1 MRETLSL
8 LPAAWLS
15 SSPIPIPHPASVL
28 SAFKPGTVKVVRFIG
43 PHRLYRAA
51 GWDSTKGGMASA
63 YGSWWADEMTLVKI
77 GQRINMFEDW
87 LPKEVLQKAWPAQ
100 YRGAMALCEDWNDM
114 QEMVKLEL
122 PSRNEII
129 GLVGIAAPQPQKSS
143 LDPNARKTT
152 LLQGGAEQVFFK
164 KT

>member
-1 MRETLSL
+1 M
-8 LPAAWLS
+8 
-15 SSPIPIPHPASVL
+15 
-28 SAFKPGTVKVVRFIG
+28 KVVRFIG

-122 PSRNEII
+122 PPRNEII

-164 KT
+164 KTPTLNSINPLWVYSDRLW